1 MVTLKPGH
9 FENDL
14 GQLYHC
20 SRPLNQRNQLC
31 QWTSQSLCNVSVGHL
46 LGLDLQDMRKVWR
59 AQAAEMVL
67 AWNTWG
73 CLHGYFL
80 VVLSPFLCYPVHCFV
95 LSLFFTLCLYLCLAA
110 RKHLWEEVFQHVP
123 PKLPRPDCECNVSR
137 RHYSYWRG
145 KVMWNISPFYE
156 VNIDACM

>member
-20 SRPLNQRNQLC
+20 SRPLNQRNELC
-31 QWTSQSLCNVSVGHL
+31 RWTCQSLCDVSVGHL
-46 LGLDLQDMRKVWR
+46 LGLDLQDMRQAWR
-59 AQAAEMVL
+59 AQAVWWYWLEILEAACMV
-67 AWNTWG
+67 A
-73 CLHGYFL
+73 FL
-80 VVLSPFLCYPVHCFV
+80 WSYQPFCFIQSIV
-95 LSLFFTLCLYLCLAA
+95 LFFPCSSLLCLYLCLAA
-110 RKHLWEEVFQHVP
+110 RKHLWGEVFQHVP

>member
-20 SRPLNQRNQLC
+20 SRPLNQRNELC

-46 LGLDLQDMRKVWR
+46 LGLDLQDMRKAWR

-67 AWNTWG
+67 A
-73 CLHGYFL
+73 
-80 VVLSPFLCYPVHCFV
+80 
-95 LSLFFTLCLYLCLAA
+95 
-110 RKHLWEEVFQHVP
+110 
-123 PKLPRPDCECNVSR
+123 
-137 RHYSYWRG
+137 
-145 KVMWNISPFYE
+145 
-156 VNIDACM
+156 